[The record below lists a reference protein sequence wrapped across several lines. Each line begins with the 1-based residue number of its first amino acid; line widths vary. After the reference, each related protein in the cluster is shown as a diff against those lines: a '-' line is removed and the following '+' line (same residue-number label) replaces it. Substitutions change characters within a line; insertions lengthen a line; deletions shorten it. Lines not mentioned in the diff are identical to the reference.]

1 MMYCS
6 PFSVFGVNRGVR
18 EGGALSPNLFRYLHI
33 FPKEG
38 ENKMCPETSY
48 VPASLAFI
56 HSTCFSGFTV
66 ELFPPFVLKGKSK

>member
-1 MMYCS
+1 
-6 PFSVFGVNRGVR
+6 
-18 EGGALSPNLFRYLHI
+18 
-33 FPKEG
+33 
-38 ENKMCPETSY
+38 MCPETSY